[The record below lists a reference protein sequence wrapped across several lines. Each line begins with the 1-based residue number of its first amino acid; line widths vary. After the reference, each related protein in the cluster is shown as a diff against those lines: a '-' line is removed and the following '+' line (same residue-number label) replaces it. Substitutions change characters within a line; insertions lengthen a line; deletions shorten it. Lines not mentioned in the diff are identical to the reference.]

1 MPLLQRL
8 KIAIARRRLTSLR
21 VHGDVNALEGWI
33 HGKVRVEFK
42 RSPELREAIGREEL
56 GAISRRDLREFQ
68 LHRVRQQIAYVMEN
82 SYHYRTRYGAA
93 GVRPEDIRT
102 WADLEKVPLTDPADL
117 AAEPL
122 TFLCVSQSKVL
133 RAFTTSGTSGTRK
146 RLFYTQ
152 DDVLNIIDSIS
163 SALRSVGMS
172 GTDNLQIMFPAVSA
186 WDPGLML
193 DGACKVAGLR
203 STMCS
208 SVDVDEQVSTMQGEG
223 TKVLIGLTSFLYRI
237 TMLAKDKYDLRGLGM
252 KAVICSAE
260 PLPEAMKREMTTA
273 WGCKTLSQ
281 FGMTEMGLAT
291 AIGCAMGDGLHINDA
306 DFLAEVIDPE
316 SGGHL
321 EDGIAGELVLTSLS
335 MQGTPLIRY
344 RTRDLSYLIEP
355 PCGCDMLTI
364 GRMGK
369 VQGRIDAQIKIG
381 YGQKVYPL
389 LFDEALL
396 SVPGVLAYRLVLERE
411 GYRDRLTFQVEHR
424 GDHGRTKDR
433 IIEAL
438 MQLDEIREPLKN
450 DLILP
455 PLVEIVEAGSVAF
468 TPKSKVIED
477 RRGNYDVPAKGS

>member
-1 MPLLQRL
+1 
-8 KIAIARRRLTSLR
+8 
-21 VHGDVNALEGWI
+21 
-33 HGKVRVEFK
+33 
-42 RSPELREAIGREEL
+42 
-56 GAISRRDLREFQ
+56 
-68 LHRVRQQIAYVMEN
+68 
-82 SYHYRTRYGAA
+82 
-93 GVRPEDIRT
+93 
-102 WADLEKVPLTDPADL
+102 
-117 AAEPL
+117 
-122 TFLCVSQSKVL
+122 
-133 RAFTTSGTSGTRK
+133 
-146 RLFYTQ
+146 
-152 DDVLNIIDSIS
+152 
-163 SALRSVGMS
+163 
-172 GTDNLQIMFPAVSA
+172 
-186 WDPGLML
+186 
-193 DGACKVAGLR
+193 
-203 STMCS
+203 
-208 SVDVDEQVSTMQGEG
+208 
-223 TKVLIGLTSFLYRI
+223 
-237 TMLAKDKYDLRGLGM
+237 M

-369 VQGRIDAQIKIG
+369 VQGRMDAQIKIG

-477 RRGNYDVPAKGS
+477 RRGNYDAPAKGS